1 MNGKLTALQ
10 RQYLSRLGKA
20 EVEQPTLTGDL
31 LSDLVLGWAEYTT
44 KRLKGSLKESV
55 MRYESG
61 RVSNTSGRATGGLL
75 ASLAAVPIT
84 KRGND
89 VIGRIQAEEHYIY
102 VDQGRKRTSG
112 GGSGELVNELKR
124 WIMTKSDINIDE
136 IPGDSRAE
144 KNTTLAKA
152 IARKIHAKGY
162 KGNKFF
168 SKIITDETF
177 NEFAEYLGQAMGQ
190 KIALSFSIMAK
201 ESKEYK
207 PPF

>member
-31 LSDLVLGWAEYTT
+31 LSDLVYGWAQYTT
-44 KRLKGSLKESV
+44 KRLEDSLLKSK
-55 MRYESG
+55 MPG
-61 RVSNTSGRATGGLL
+61 NPTSGRASKGLL
-75 ASLAAVPIT
+75 QSLAAVPTI
-84 KRGND
+84 KRGQD
-89 VIGRIQAEEHYIY
+89 VIGRIQAEEHYQW
-102 VDQGRKRTSG
+102 VDGGRGPTKG
-112 GGSGELVNELKR
+112 GGNGQVVANLKR
-124 WIMTKSDINIDE
+124 WIADKGINVDNM
-136 IPGDSRAE
+136 PGETRAE

-168 SKIITDETF
+168 SKIINDETF

-190 KIALSFSIMAK
+190 KIALSFTVAAK

>member
-1 MNGKLTALQ
+1 MNGKLTAIQ

-31 LSDLVLGWAEYTT
+31 LSDLVFGWAQYTT
-44 KRLKGSLKESV
+44 KRLEDSLLKSR
-55 MRYESG
+55 MTYASG
-61 RVSNTSGRATGGLL
+61 RVNATSGRATKGLL
-75 ASLAAVPIT
+75 QSIAAVPTI
-84 KRGND
+84 KRGQD
-89 VIGRIQAEEHYIY
+89 VIGRIQAEEHYQW
-102 VDQGRKRTSG
+102 VDGGRGPTKG
-112 GGSGELVNELKR
+112 GGRGDVVANVKR
-124 WIMTKSDINIDE
+124 WIADKGINVDDIAGE
-136 IPGDSRAE
+136 TRAE

-168 SKIITDETF
+168 SKIINDETF

-190 KIALSFSIMAK
+190 KIALSFTIMAK

>member
-31 LSDLVLGWAEYTT
+31 LSDLVFGWAQYTT
-44 KRLKGSLKESV
+44 KRLEDSLLKSK
-55 MRYESG
+55 MPG
-61 RVSNTSGRATGGLL
+61 NPTSGRASRGLL
-75 ASLAAVPIT
+75 QSLAAVPTI
-84 KRGND
+84 KRGQD
-89 VIGRIQAEEHYIY
+89 VIGRIQAEEHYQW
-102 VDQGRKRTSG
+102 VDGGRGPTKG
-112 GGSGELVNELKR
+112 GGRGDVVANLKR
-124 WIMTKSDINIDE
+124 WIADKGINVDD

-168 SKIITDETF
+168 SKIINDETF

-190 KIALSFSIMAK
+190 KIAMSFTIMAK